1 MKKLENFHSGYVA
14 ILGRPNVGKSTL
26 MNALVGEKIAITSP
40 KAQTTRNR
48 IMCVL
53 NRAHSQIIFFD
64 TPGVHKARNKLGD
77 YMVKTALETIRDM
90 DVVLFLVDATEK
102 RGPGDDYILGVLAK
116 AACPVILVI
125 NKIDKLDNRE
135 RVLKVIESYTRD
147 QKFAAVVPISALKDS
162 DFTGLEE
169 EIEAYLPEGP
179 RYYDEEVLTDQPER
193 GIAAEIIREKILN
206 CTRDE
211 VPHAVAVSVD
221 EFKERENGDVF
232 IRATITVERDSQ
244 KGIIIGA
251 KGSMLKKVG
260 ALARADIESLLQ
272 VKVFLE
278 LWVKVRQDWRNNKKA
293 LEEYGYHS

>member
-1 MKKLENFHSGYVA
+1 MEKQKFRSGYVA
-14 ILGRPNVGKSTL
+14 LLGRPNVGKSTL

-53 NRAHSQIIFFD
+53 NRVHSQIIFFD

-77 YMVKTALETIRDM
+77 YMVKTALDTIKDM
-90 DVVLFLVDATEK
+90 DVVMFLVDATEK
-102 RGPGDDYILGVLAK
+102 RGPGEDYILGVLEK

-125 NKIDKLDNRE
+125 NKIDKLGNRE

-147 QKFAAVVPISALKDS
+147 RKFAAVVPISALNDS
-162 DFTGLEE
+162 DFSSLEE

-193 GIAAEIIREKILN
+193 GIAAEIVREKILN

-211 VPHAVAVSVD
+211 VPHAVAVGVD
-221 EFKERENGDVF
+221 EFKERDNGDVF

-272 VKVFLE
+272 TKVFLE
-278 LWVKVRQDWRNNKKA
+278 LWVKVRQDWRNSKKA
-293 LEEYGYHS
+293 LEEYGYYS

>member
-1 MKKLENFHSGYVA
+1 MERQKFRSGYVA
-14 ILGRPNVGKSTL
+14 LLGRPNVGKSTL

-53 NRAHSQIIFFD
+53 NRPHSQIIFFD
-64 TPGVHKARNKLGD
+64 TPGVHKAKNKLGD

-90 DVVLFLVDATEK
+90 DVVMFLVDATEK
-102 RGPGDDYILGVLAK
+102 RGSGEDFILGVLEK
-116 AACPVILVI
+116 VACPVILVI

-147 QKFAAVVPISALKDS
+147 RKFAAVVPISALKDS
-162 DFTGLEE
+162 EFSGLEE
-169 EIEAYLPEGP
+169 EIESHLPEGP

-193 GIAAEIIREKILN
+193 WIAAEIIREKILN

-211 VPHAVAVSVD
+211 VPHAVAVNVD
-221 EFKERENGDVF
+221 EFKERDNGDVF

-251 KGSMLKKVG
+251 KGSMLKKIG
-260 ALARADIESLLQ
+260 ALARGDIEGLLQ
-272 VKVFLE
+272 TKVFLE
-278 LWVKVRQDWRNNKKA
+278 LWVKVRQDWRNSRKA
-293 LEEYGYHS
+293 LEEYGYHN

>member
-1 MKKLENFHSGYVA
+1 MEKQKFRSGYVA
-14 ILGRPNVGKSTL
+14 LLGRPNVGKSTL

-53 NRAHSQIIFFD
+53 NRPHSQIIFFD
-64 TPGVHKARNKLGD
+64 TPGVHKAKNKLGD

-90 DVVLFLVDATEK
+90 DVVMFLVDATEK
-102 RGPGDDYILGVLAK
+102 RGPGEDFILGVLEK

-125 NKIDKLDNRE
+125 NKIDKLDSRE

-147 QKFAAVVPISALKDS
+147 RKFAAVVPISALKDS
-162 DFTGLEE
+162 EFSGLEE
-169 EIEAYLPEGP
+169 EIESYLPEGP

-211 VPHAVAVSVD
+211 VPHAVAVNVD
-221 EFKERENGDVF
+221 EFKERDNGDVF

-251 KGSMLKKVG
+251 KGSMLKKIG
-260 ALARADIESLLQ
+260 ALARGDIEGLLQ
-272 VKVFLE
+272 TKVFLE
-278 LWVKVRQDWRNNKKA
+278 LWVKVRQDWRNSRKA
-293 LEEYGYHS
+293 LEEYGYHN

>member
-1 MKKLENFHSGYVA
+1 MERQKFRSGYVVL
-14 ILGRPNVGKSTL
+14 LGRPNVGKSTL

-53 NRAHSQIIFFD
+53 NRPGSQIIFFD
-64 TPGVHKARNKLGD
+64 TPGVHKAKNKLGD

-90 DVVLFLVDATEK
+90 DVVMFLVDATEK
-102 RGPGDDYILGVLAK
+102 RGPGEDFILGVLEK

-125 NKIDKLDNRE
+125 NKIDKLDSRE
-135 RVLKVIESYTRD
+135 RVLKVIKSYTRD
-147 QKFAAVVPISALKDS
+147 RKFAAVVPISALKDS
-162 DFTGLEE
+162 EFSGLEE
-169 EIEAYLPEGP
+169 EIESYLPEGP

-211 VPHAVAVSVD
+211 VPHAVAVNVD
-221 EFKERENGDVF
+221 EFKERDNGDVF

-251 KGSMLKKVG
+251 KGSMLKKIG
-260 ALARADIESLLQ
+260 ALARGDIEGLLQ
-272 VKVFLE
+272 TKVFLE
-278 LWVKVRQDWRNNKKA
+278 LWVKVRQDWRNSRKA
-293 LEEYGYHS
+293 LEEYGYHN

>member
-1 MKKLENFHSGYVA
+1 MEKQKFRSGYVA
-14 ILGRPNVGKSTL
+14 LLGRPNVGKSTL

-53 NRAHSQIIFFD
+53 NRPHSQIIFFD
-64 TPGVHKARNKLGD
+64 TPGMHKAKNKLGD

-90 DVVLFLVDATEK
+90 DVVMFLVDATEK
-102 RGPGDDYILGVLAK
+102 RGPGEDLILGVLEK
-116 AACPVILVI
+116 VACPVILVI

-147 QKFAAVVPISALKDS
+147 RKFAAVVPISALKDS
-162 DFTGLEE
+162 EFSGLEE
-169 EIEAYLPEGP
+169 EIESHLPEGP

-211 VPHAVAVSVD
+211 VPHAVAVNVD
-221 EFKERENGDVF
+221 EFKERDNGDVF

-251 KGSMLKKVG
+251 KGSMLKKIG
-260 ALARADIESLLQ
+260 ALARGDIEGLLQ
-272 VKVFLE
+272 TKVFLE
-278 LWVKVRQDWRNNKKA
+278 LWVKVRQDWRNSRKA
-293 LEEYGYHS
+293 LEEYGYHN